1 MPETERYILIVAA
14 GKGTRFNSD
23 IPKQFVPTNGKPLLL
38 HTFDAFL
45 KTQEAFRYVLV
56 LSELMIPFWKD
67 RCIKY
72 KFTVKHQIVAGGS
85 TRFHSVKN
93 GLKNIP
99 ERALVAIH
107 DGVRPNLS
115 KRLIDE
121 GFALAQKTGSA
132 IPVIKISESVRETDG
147 INSRPLNR
155 QTLRLVQTPQFF
167 QAGLI
172 KDAYS
177 NAIQTNFTDDAS
189 VYEDAGNKVTLFD
202 GEQSNVKVTFEE
214 DLRMVG
220 REVIT

>member
-1 MPETERYILIVAA
+1 M
-14 GKGTRFNSD
+14 
-23 IPKQFVPTNGKPLLL
+23 
-38 HTFDAFL
+38 
-45 KTQEAFRYVLV
+45 
-56 LSELMIPFWKD
+56 
-67 RCIKY
+67 
-72 KFTVKHQIVAGGS
+72 KHQIVAGGS